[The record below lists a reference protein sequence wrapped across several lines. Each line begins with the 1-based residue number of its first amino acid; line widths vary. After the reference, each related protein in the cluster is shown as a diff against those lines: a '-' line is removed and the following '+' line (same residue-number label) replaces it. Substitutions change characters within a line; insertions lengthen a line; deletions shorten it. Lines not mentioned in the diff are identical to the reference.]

1 MLFNSI
7 HFLIFFPIVVL
18 LHFAI
23 PHKWRW
29 LLLLIASYYFY
40 MCWKPIYAVL
50 LAFTT
55 LVDYA
60 SGYMMG
66 RIQGGDEALVRKRRR
81 KYLVMSLISN
91 LGVLFTFKYF
101 NFFNETFAN
110 LLPKLGFQFT
120 GAHFDLLL
128 PVGISFYTFQSI
140 AYVVDVYN
148 GKVKAERNFGI
159 YALFS
164 SFWPQL
170 VAGPIERA
178 AHILPQ
184 FRERHYVDWARIL
197 DGLKQMCY
205 GLFKKVVVA
214 DNLAVIVNEVY
225 DSPGSHSGL
234 TLLLATY
241 FFAFQIY
248 CDFSGYSHIAIGA
261 AKVMGFDLMK
271 NFNRPYLAGSVR
283 EFWKRWHISLS
294 TWFMSYVYI
303 PLGGNRKGPTW
314 THFNLLTVFLVS
326 GLWHGANWTYVVW
339 GGLNGVYLVASQML
353 APLRHRLGALLG
365 ADNWPGVA
373 KWISILVTF
382 HLILITWVFFRAPS
396 LTVAFEVI
404 GKILRDAVLLGDT
417 RLTTDFQNV
426 LLGAC
431 VLLFILA
438 VNIAQERAPGNRF
451 VFPRNRVFRYAL
463 YALFGNLFFLLG
475 NFDIMQFIYFQF

>member
-18 LHFAI
+18 LYFST

-29 LLLLIASYYFY
+29 LLLLSASYYFY
-40 MCWKPIYAVL
+40 MCWKPEYAIL

-55 LVDYA
+55 IVDYA

-66 RIQGGDEALVRKRRR
+66 RIQGLDDVLVRKRRR
-81 KYLVMSLISN
+81 KYLVMSLVSN

-101 NFFNETFAN
+101 NFFNN
-110 LLPKLGFQFT
+110 SLVDWLPKMGVPFEGT
-120 GAHFDLLL
+120 HFDLLL

-140 AYVVDVYN
+140 AYVVDVYY
-148 GKVKAERNFGI
+148 GKVPSERNIGI

-178 AHILPQ
+178 GHILPQ
-184 FRERHYVDWARIL
+184 FREKHIWDWERVS

-214 DNLAVIVNEVY
+214 DTLAVIVNEVY
-225 DSPGSHSGL
+225 TRPERHSGL
-234 TLLLATY
+234 TLLVATY

-271 NFNRPYLAGSVR
+271 NFNRPYLATSVK

-303 PLGGNRKGPTW
+303 PLGGNRKGPTR
-314 THFNLLTVFLVS
+314 THVNLLIVFLVS

-339 GGLNGVYLVASQML
+339 GGLNGVYLVASQLL
-353 APLRHRLGALLG
+353 APARHRLGVLFGL
-365 ADNWPGVA
+365 DSRPGLA
-373 KWISILVTF
+373 KWVNILVTF
-382 HLILITWVFFRAPS
+382 HLVLITWVFFRAS
-396 LTVAFEVI
+396 DLSSAFA
-404 GKILRDAVLLGDT
+404 ILGRIARDAVLLRDL
-417 RLTTDFQNV
+417 RLTVDTQNAF
-426 LLGAC
+426 LAGCL
-431 VLLFILA
+431 LLFIFTIN
-438 VNIAQERAPGNRF
+438 VMQERAPGNRL
-451 VFPRNRVFRYAL
+451 VFPSNRVLRYTM